1 MALSS
6 VEIREQRHK
15 LIVDARALVE
25 KAESEKRS
33 LSQEEDAQYQRMF
46 SDANELKTRA
56 ERIEQLEK
64 EEKESL
70 EVRGVTFAEKKAEKT
85 SGEGDKE
92 LRARAF
98 SNYLKGGERALNA
111 EEVRSLQMDIN
122 DKGGYLVAP
131 QEFINTVLQRVDDAL
146 FLRGLATVF
155 SLNGAHS
162 LGYPSLDV
170 DVADADWSGE
180 VTPAVSSTLSF
191 GKRELV
197 PHPLSK
203 LVRVSRTLLRNA
215 SQSVESIVSERLA
228 YKLALPQEKGFL
240 TGNGAGQPL
249 GLFTASPNGISTAR
263 DVSSQNTTTAVT
275 VDGLKNAKGALKR
288 PYRKAWLYHRDLHT
302 MISKLKDAE
311 NRYLL
316 QDSIVANEPDALL
329 GLPVYESEYA
339 PNTFTSGLY
348 VAVLGDFSFYH
359 IAESVRMEMQRLDEL
374 YAVTNEIGYIVR
386 GAVDGMPA
394 LEEAFVRV
402 QLT

>member
-6 VEIREQRHK
+6 VELREQRHK
-15 LIVDARALVE
+15 LIVDARELLE

-33 LSQEEDAQYQRMF
+33 LSQDEDAQYKKMF
-46 SDANELKTRA
+46 SDAEDLKTRS
-56 ERIEQLEK
+56 ERIESLEK
-64 EEKESL
+64 EEKDAL
-70 EVRGVTFAEKKAEKT
+70 EVRGVTFAEKNKEESKG
-85 SGEGDKE
+85 SDKE
-92 LRARAF
+92 IQMRAF
-98 SNYLKGGERALNA
+98 QNYLKGGERSLNA
-111 EEVRSLQMDIN
+111 DEVRSLQMDIN

-131 QEFINTVLQRVDDAL
+131 QDYVNSLLQRVDDIL
-146 FLRGLATVF
+146 FLRGLATVYQ
-155 SLNGAHS
+155 LTGAHS

-170 DVADADWSGE
+170 DIADADWSGE
-180 VTPAVSSTLSF
+180 VTPAAQGTLSF

-203 LVRVSRTLLRNA
+203 LVKVSRTLIRNA
-215 SQSVESIVSERLA
+215 AQSVESIVSERLA
-228 YKLALPQEKGFL
+228 YKLALPQEKAFL

-249 GLFTASPNGISTAR
+249 GLFTASSNGISTAR
-263 DVSSQNTTTAVT
+263 DVSSQNTNTAVT

-302 MISKLKDAE
+302 MISKLKDGE

-329 GLPVYESEYA
+329 GLPVYESEFA
-339 PNTFTSGLY
+339 PNTFTTGQY

-374 YAVTNEIGYIVR
+374 YAVTNEVGYIVR
-386 GAVDGMPA
+386 GSVDGMPA

>member
-1 MALSS
+1 
-6 VEIREQRHK
+6 
-15 LIVDARALVE
+15 
-25 KAESEKRS
+25 
-33 LSQEEDAQYQRMF
+33 
-46 SDANELKTRA
+46 
-56 ERIEQLEK
+56 
-64 EEKESL
+64 
-70 EVRGVTFAEKKAEKT
+70 
-85 SGEGDKE
+85 
-92 LRARAF
+92 
-98 SNYLKGGERALNA
+98 
-111 EEVRSLQMDIN
+111 MDIN

-131 QEFINTVLQRVDDAL
+131 QDYVNSLLQKVDDAL

-155 SLNGAHS
+155 QLTGAHS
-162 LGYPSLDV
+162 LGYPSLDT

-180 VTPAVSSTLSF
+180 ITPAAQGTLAF

-203 LVRVSRTLLRNA
+203 LVKVSRTLIRNA
-215 SQSVESIVSERLA
+215 AKSVESIVSERLA

-249 GLFTASPNGISTAR
+249 GLFTASANGISTGR
-263 DVSSQNTTTAVT
+263 DVSTDNTGTAVT

-288 PYRKAWLYHRDLHT
+288 PYRKAWIYHRDLHT
-302 MISKLKDAE
+302 MISKLKDGE

-329 GLPVYESEYA
+329 GLPVYESEFA

-374 YAVTNEIGYIVR
+374 YAVTNEVGYIVR

-402 QLT
+402 KLG